1 MLIDIHFDDY
11 IFIFI
16 KNIKSIKNIKN
27 INKIYRYMNNYP
39 MEAENYYSNQSQP
52 SLNNMNMNMN
62 TVVQS
67 ALPQDQTQTT
77 NNSNSNSNSK
87 QNQTFSQKIN
97 RFLNLNATTIMT
109 TAIGISIG
117 FAFKDLISSFAIH
130 IIHPLIYKIVT
141 RFDTNNYLNLQTLLT
156 DNHTN
161 FNFTTFA
168 MALITFIIIF
178 VSDYFINQN
187 IGKIV

>member
-1 MLIDIHFDDY
+1 
-11 IFIFI
+11 
-16 KNIKSIKNIKN
+16 
-27 INKIYRYMNNYP
+27 
-39 MEAENYYSNQSQP
+39 MEAENYYSNQSQ
-52 SLNNMNMNMN
+52 STLNNMN

-77 NNSNSNSNSK
+77 NNSNSNSNSNSK
-87 QNQTFSQKIN
+87 KNQTFRQNMNI
-97 RFLNLNATTIMT
+97 FLNMNATTILT
-109 TAIGISIG
+109 TAIGMSIG
-117 FAFKDLISSFAIH
+117 FAFKDLITSLAINV
-130 IIHPLIYKIVT
+130 IQPLIYKIVT
-141 RFDTNNYLNLQTLLT
+141 KFDSNNYLNLQTLLT

>member
-1 MLIDIHFDDY
+1 
-11 IFIFI
+11 
-16 KNIKSIKNIKN
+16 
-27 INKIYRYMNNYP
+27 MNNYP
-39 MEAENYYSNQSQP
+39 IEAENYYSNQSQP
-52 SLNNMNMNMN
+52 NMNNMNNMN
-62 TVVQS
+62 TIVQS
-67 ALPQDQTQTT
+67 ALPQDQNTQTT
-77 NNSNSNSNSK
+77 NNSHSNSNSNSK

-161 FNFTTFA
+161 FNFTTFT
-168 MALITFIIIF
+168 LSFITFLIVFI
-178 VSDYFINQN
+178 SDYFINQN
-187 IGKIV
+187 ISNFV